1 MQIRGARVGV
11 TGVGGFIGAAL
22 AARARKLGAT
32 VRGLERDPTAARR
45 VEAQGVEVV
54 VGDITDPEAARRF
67 SAGLDVVVHTAAVV
81 DEDGPLSL
89 FRAVNVGGTET
100 VARAARDAG
109 ARRFVQLSSVMV
121 YGFRYP
127 RLVDEEGPLRGE
139 GNPYCETKIESE
151 ARALAMHAPG
161 RFEVTVVR
169 PGDVYGPGSRPWVLR
184 PIELMRKRLFALMD
198 GGRGTMNHVH
208 VDNLLDGIVLLV
220 ERDAVGR
227 AYNVTDGA
235 ETTFAD
241 YFGRLA
247 AIVGRRS
254 LPSLPSSV
262 ARAAFGVI
270 ARGARLVG
278 KAAPAQPAAV
288 DFVTRPYPYS
298 IARITREVGY
308 APRVSLDDGMAELG
322 RLYAAAARPAA

>member
-1 MQIRGARVGV
+1 MQIAGARIGV

-22 AARARKLGAT
+22 AARARALGAT
-32 VRGLERDPTAARR
+32 VRGLERDPAAARR
-45 VEAQGVEVV
+45 VESAGVEVV

-67 SAGLDVVVHTAAVV
+67 ASGLDLVVHTAAVV
-81 DEDGPLSL
+81 DEDGPLTL

-121 YGFRYP
+121 YGFTYP

-151 ARALAMHAPG
+151 ARALALHAPG

-184 PIELMRKRLFALMD
+184 PLELMRRRLFALMD

-208 VDNLLDGIVLLV
+208 VENLLDGIMLLV

-227 AYNVTDGA
+227 AFNVTDGA

-247 AIVGRRS
+247 RIAGRRG
-254 LPSLPSSV
+254 LPSIPAPAAKL
-262 ARAAFGVI
+262 AFGAL
-270 ARGARLVG
+270 ARGARLVR
-278 KAAPAQPAAV
+278 KRAPAQPAAV
-288 DFVTRPYPYS
+288 DFVTRPHPYS
-298 IARITREVGY
+298 IARITRDVGY
-308 APRVSLDDGMAELG
+308 APRVTLDAGMAELAALYG
-322 RLYAAAARPAA
+322 RAT